1 MADEY
6 QGGELVAEVTRS
18 GFTES
23 RHLGSVAV
31 LDAHGDVV
39 AAIGDITGP
48 VFPRSAN
55 KPLQAVGMVRAGLRL
70 ADAAELAVVCASHRG
85 QPFHLDLVRAMLRR
99 GGLGDSDLGNAASP
113 PLADPCGES
122 TRLHQNCSG
131 KHAGMLLTCQ
141 AAGWPLAGY
150 LETDHPLQ
158 RALTAT
164 MEDLTGE
171 RAAAI
176 GIDGCGAPAHAFS
189 LKAVARA
196 FLALVGSEPGTPERA
211 TGDAMRAHPE
221 YVSGTDDGAQ
231 DTHLMR
237 GVPGLVAKGGAE
249 GVHAVALPGVGA
261 VALKIDDGAR
271 RAAMPVLK
279 AALRRLGLDVAVP
292 GEPVHGG
299 GAPVGEVR
307 AVV

>member
-1 MADEY
+1 VADEY

-31 LDAHGDVV
+31 LDARGDVV

-55 KPLQAVGMVRAGLRL
+55 KPLQAVGMLRAGLRL
-70 ADAAELAVVCASHRG
+70 ADAAEVAVVCASHRG
-85 QPFHLDLVRAMLRR
+85 QPLHLDLIRTMLSRA
-99 GGLGDSDLGNAASP
+99 GLSDSDLRNAATP

-122 TRLHQNCSG
+122 SRLHQNCSG

-150 LETDHPLQ
+150 LENDHPLQ
-158 RALTAT
+158 QALTAT

-171 RAAAI
+171 PTAAI
-176 GIDGCGAPAHAFS
+176 GVDGCGAPAHAFS

-196 FLALVGSEPGTPERA
+196 FLALVESEPGTPERA

-221 YVSGTDDGAQ
+221 YVSGTDEHAY
-231 DTHLMR
+231 DTVLMR
-237 GVPGLVAKGGAE
+237 TVPGLLAKGGAE
-249 GVHAVALPGVGA
+249 GVHAAAVPGVGA
-261 VALKIDDGAR
+261 VVLKIDDGDNRAR
-271 RAAMPVLK
+271 MPVLR
-279 AALRRLGLDVAVP
+279 AGLRRLGLDVPVP
-292 GEPVHGG
+292 AERVFGG
-299 GAPVGEVR
+299 GEVVGEVR

>member
-1 MADEY
+1 VADEY

-31 LDAHGDVV
+31 LDARGDVV

-48 VFPRSAN
+48 IFPRSAN
-55 KPLQAVGMVRAGLRL
+55 KPLQAVGMLRAGLQV
-70 ADAAELAVVCASHRG
+70 AHAAELAVVCASHRG
-85 QPFHLDLVRAMLRR
+85 QPLHLDLIRTMLSRA
-99 GGLGDSDLGNAASP
+99 GLSDSDLRNAATP

-122 TRLHQNCSG
+122 SRLHQNCSG

-141 AAGWPLAGY
+141 AAGWPLVGY
-150 LETDHPLQ
+150 LDADHPLQ
-158 RALTAT
+158 QSLTAT

-171 RAAAI
+171 HTAAI
-176 GIDGCGAPAHAFS
+176 GVDGCGAPAHAFS

-196 FLALVGSEPGTPERA
+196 FLALVESEPGTPERA

-221 YVSGTDDGAQ
+221 YVSGTDADAY
-231 DTHLMR
+231 DTVLMR
-237 GVPGLVAKGGAE
+237 TVPGLLAKGGAE
-249 GVHAVALPGVGA
+249 GVHAAAVPGVGA
-261 VALKIDDGAR
+261 VVLKIDDGDNRAR
-271 RAAMPVLK
+271 MPVLR
-279 AALRRLGLDVAVP
+279 AALRRLGLDVPVP
-292 GEPVHGG
+292 AEPVFGG
-299 GAPVGEVR
+299 GEVVGEVR